1 MALKNNTAA
10 TGLIS
15 SSPRSRLIR
24 IEVLVFLGVTVL
36 FLLVALGAF
45 RQRSS
50 NKLVKIIL
58 WASYTASY
66 SLVSYTLGLMQSS
79 PYGNG
84 LFSVWAIC
92 LLMLLGSADSISAYS
107 LEDNEQWKR
116 FSLRR
121 YTYSSRASGW
131 VGCLARSLNT
141 QISRSGCG
149 ASTPSSY

>member
-1 MALKNNTAA
+1 
-10 TGLIS
+10 
-15 SSPRSRLIR
+15 LIR